1 MFNFESGKQIAVI
14 KKKNEKDNKDKKAKD
29 KKVFMN
35 NEDDNIKNSYK
46 SLETPPAEY
55 FQLVKDPEAERICL
69 YIVGASGSGKSYW
82 TTEFVKEF
90 KKTNKN
96 KKIYLISPI
105 TDDTNINSL
114 KAIRLNPEGDTFI
127 QEPPECEDFKDSLLI
142 CDDIEAYSNKKTI
155 VRIMNLI
162 NSILTTGRH
171 HNVSLLFIVHNATQ
185 GNMTKLLLLESQGIV
200 MFPQNMTGRSAK
212 YLLDQYLGLD
222 KEQIKKIKQM
232 KSRAITVMKTYP
244 MIIVSENE
252 IFNLKE
258 F

>member
-14 KKKNEKDNKDKKAKD
+14 KKKNEKDKKAKD

-46 SLETPPAEY
+46 SLETRQGEY
-55 FQLVKDPEAERICL
+55 FQLVKDPEVERICL

-105 TDDTNINSL
+105 TDDKNINSL

-155 VRIMNLI
+155 LRIMNLI
-162 NSILTTGRH
+162 NSILTVGRH

-185 GNMTKLLLLESQGIV
+185 GNMTKLLLLECQGIV

-252 IFNLKE
+252 ILNLKE